1 MKAMNKE
8 QKFNKKRPL
17 WSMIIAAVLGG
28 VIVWVIT
35 SARNNPPLLVTQ
47 KEQIIN
53 NTYNN
58 TYTIMNIGPNEVSGL
73 LNINANKNDSFKSM
87 DVIKGNQYATLS
99 KVQDISGTIKFDIP
113 KGETVVVATASDV
126 AVASYVELDAWYE
139 KLKRRI
145 TNLFKSK
152 QSNTSKN

>member
-1 MKAMNKE
+1 MKAMNNE
-8 QKFNKKRPL
+8 QKFYKKRPL
-17 WSMIIAAVLGG
+17 WSMLITGVFGG
-28 VIVWVIT
+28 VLVWGI
-35 SARNNPPLLVTQ
+35 SSSRNNPPLYVIQ
-47 KEQIIN
+47 KEQVIN

-58 TYTIMNIGPNEVSGL
+58 TYTIMNIGTHEVSGL

-113 KGETVVVATASDV
+113 KGETVVVATASAV
-126 AVASYVELDAWYE
+126 EVASSVELDAWYE

-145 TNLFKSK
+145 MNLFKSK
-152 QSNTSKN
+152 RSNTSE